1 MYSWFHVGFIILHTI
16 EGECIALQRF
26 MQIPRHL
33 SLSTPFNAI
42 VFLWGNNTKH
52 EIKSAYWNCRSLNYS
67 KNYLLPNRVWRSLQ
81 SAFTVMSFAW
91 SLLTLVLFGY
101 CLIGHT
107 TNRVLLHH
115 DSLIQNRTGI
125 KARRSS
131 YTPLV
136 WNTKPDESIREC
148 NQACKSVSRS
158 LHGWRVVLWFVW
170 VLWQAVLFKT
180 AHVEE
185 HEGSGVESSDQREGT
200 VQCAYPVLQSS
211 CCDDS
216 LQG

>member
-1 MYSWFHVGFIILHTI
+1 
-16 EGECIALQRF
+16 

-52 EIKSAYWNCRSLNYS
+52 EIKSAYWNCRSMSYS
-67 KNYLLPNRVWRSLQ
+67 VNHLIPKRGWRNLQ
-81 SAFTVMSFAW
+81 GDYPSMPFAW

-101 CLIGHT
+101 CLIGHA
-107 TNRVLLHH
+107 TNRVLLHR
-115 DSLIQNRTGI
+115 DYLIQNRTEI
-125 KARRSS
+125 EARRSS

-200 VQCAYPVLQSS
+200 VQHPHAVFQSS

>member
-1 MYSWFHVGFIILHTI
+1 MYSWFHVCFIILHTI

-67 KNYLLPNRVWRSLQ
+67 KNYLLPNRVWRNLQ
-81 SAFTVMSFAW
+81 GDYPSMPFAW

-158 LHGWRVVLWFVW
+158 LHGWRVVFWFVW
-170 VLWQAVLFKT
+170 MLWQAVLFKT

-185 HEGSGVESSDQREGT
+185 HEGSGVESSDQREGA
-200 VQCAYPVLQSS
+200 VQHPHAVFQSS

>member
-1 MYSWFHVGFIILHTI
+1 MSHSVNHLIVK
-16 EGECIALQRF
+16 
-26 MQIPRHL
+26 RH
-33 SLSTPFNAI
+33 
-42 VFLWGNNTKH
+42 
-52 EIKSAYWNCRSLNYS
+52 
-67 KNYLLPNRVWRSLQ
+67 WRSLQ
-81 SAFTVMSFAW
+81 GDYPRMSFAW

-115 DSLIQNRTGI
+115 DSLIQNRTEI

-136 WNTKPDESIREC
+136 WNITPDESIREC

-170 VLWQAVLFKT
+170 VLWQDVLFKT

-185 HEGSGVESSDQREGT
+185 HEESRVEGGDQREGAIQHT
-200 VQCAYPVLQSS
+200 DPVRQSS
-211 CCDDS
+211 VCGDS

>member
-1 MYSWFHVGFIILHTI
+1 MPFNVSCRFLAIFHSL
-16 EGECIALQRF
+16 
-26 MQIPRHL
+26 HL
-33 SLSTPFNAI
+33 SMQLCSCEE
-42 VFLWGNNTKH
+42 NTKH

-67 KNYLLPNRVWRSLQ
+67 KNYLLPNRVWRSLH

-115 DSLIQNRTGI
+115 DSLIQNRTEI

-136 WNTKPDESIREC
+136 WNITPDESIREC

-170 VLWQAVLFKT
+170 VLWQALLFKT

>member
-67 KNYLLPNRVWRSLQ
+67 KNYLLPNRVWRSLH

-107 TNRVLLHH
+107 TNRVLLHRVN
-115 DSLIQNRTGI
+115 LMQNRTKI
-125 KARRSS
+125 KMRRNS
-131 YTPLV
+131 YTPSV
-136 WNTKPDESIREC
+136 WNPKPDDAIREC
-148 NQACKSVSRS
+148 NQLCKSVSLLSRT
-158 LHGWRVVLWFVW
+158 WRVVFLFVW
-170 VLWQAVLFKT
+170 VLWQVVLFKT

-185 HEGSGVESSDQREGT
+185 HEGSGVESSDQREGVVHYT
-200 VQCAYPVLQSS
+200 DPVRQSS
-211 CCDDS
+211 VCDNS

>member
-1 MYSWFHVGFIILHTI
+1 MYSWFHVCFIILHTI

-67 KNYLLPNRVWRSLQ
+67 KNYLLPNRVWRNLQ
-81 SAFTVMSFAW
+81 GDYPSMPFAW

-115 DSLIQNRTGI
+115 DYLIQNRTGI
-125 KARRSS
+125 KARRGS
-131 YTPLV
+131 YTPFV

-148 NQACKSVSRS
+148 NQLCKLVSRS
-158 LHGWRVVLWFVW
+158 LHGWRVVFWFVW

-185 HEGSGVESSDQREGT
+185 HKGSGVESSDQREGA
-200 VQCAYPVLQSS
+200 VQCAHPVLQSS